1 MKRSDERFLVTHMG
15 SLPRGPVLT
24 EMLLEQDKGGW
35 PDPTAFQAA
44 VDEATH
50 AVVTAQ
56 AKVGIDVAN
65 DGEMPRISFSTYVAR
80 RMHGYGGASDRPIT
94 LDMKNFPIW
103 RQWVAD
109 HNLRRARLWDA
120 PQAQGEIA
128 YDGEAQLAQEC
139 NAFERALGVH
149 EGAFAETFMTAA
161 SPGIVATT
169 MLNAHYDSH
178 DAYLT
183 ALSCELKK
191 EYDAIVA
198 RGYLL
203 QIDAPDLAMERAT
216 FFQGHTL
223 AEFQGFVARHIVA
236 INEATG
242 DIPRE
247 KIRLHACWGNRN
259 SPHVHDVACADVLP
273 LMAEARVGAICLPF
287 ANPRHAHEV
296 EVLSTSGLPPDMLVI
311 PGLIDTTTNY
321 VEHPE
326 WVAER
331 LERVVAAVG
340 DRERVLAG
348 TDCGFSTLAGD
359 AFVAEDVV
367 WAKLAA
373 LSEGAAIASKRMWGR
388 V

>member
-1 MKRSDERFLVTHMG
+1 MKRSDEKFLVTHMG

-223 AEFQGFVARHIVA
+223 AEFQGFVARHIAA

-247 KIRLHACWGNRN
+247 KIRLHACWGNRDG
-259 SPHVHDVACADVLP
+259 PHVHDVACADVLP

>member
-35 PDPTAFQAA
+35 PDPAAFQAA

-56 AKVGIDVAN
+56 AKAGIDVAN

-139 NAFERALGVH
+139 NAFERA
-149 EGAFAETFMTAA
+149 FAETFMTAA

-169 MLNAHYDSH
+169 MLNAHYDSY

-236 INEATG
+236 INEATA
-242 DIPRE
+242 DIPRG

-273 LMAEARVGAICLPF
+273 LMVEARVGAICLPF